1 VRTLAIAVVLSVA
14 LAGCGRRDD
23 PLPPLIRRADATRD
37 LAAFQQGMEAVL
49 GWSYP
54 SITTDGGPLPDVE
67 AVEVWRATIPAGQ
80 EPSGVTRRDLE
91 IRYQLLEAQGVLLA
105 TLDPEAID
113 QATRGPMLTFRDD
126 LIEWRRRFGAEE
138 RWVVWYA
145 VRTLCCRDHRS
156 EFSNIARLVPQLP
169 PPPPERPVALP
180 TEVGVTLSW
189 SPQPETTTVV
199 ERSEDG
205 ENWLVVSPDP
215 VIGAS
220 WQDQG
225 VEQGKSW
232 SYRLRAVRTLED
244 GTQVLGEA
252 GEAAV
257 VDYPDIYPPPAP
269 ANLVCLPEPELV
281 KLRWDRVEDA
291 KWYLVSRV
299 ASGKR
304 KRLARRL
311 RALQLEDPEPP
322 LGTVSYEVRAV
333 DRGGNASQPA
343 ICTTVI
349 GTPP

>member
-1 VRTLAIAVVLSVA
+1 VIAVVLSVA

-37 LAAFQQGMEAVL
+37 LAVFQQAMEAVL

-54 SITTDGGPLPDVE
+54 SMTTDGGPLPDVE
-67 AVEVWRATIPAGQ
+67 AVEVWRATLPAGQ
-80 EPSGVTRRDLE
+80 EPSDVTRRDLE

-105 TLDPEAID
+105 TLDPAALD
-113 QATRGPMLTFRDD
+113 DATRGPMLSFRDD

-145 VRTLCCRDHRS
+145 VRTVCCRNHRS

-180 TEVGVTLSW
+180 TEGGITLSW
-189 SPQPETTTVV
+189 SPQPGTETVV

-205 ENWLVVSPDP
+205 ERWQVVSPEP

-220 WQDQG
+220 WQDGGADQG
-225 VEQGKSW
+225 TSW
-232 SYRLRAVRTLED
+232 SYRLRAVRVLED
-244 GTQVLGEA
+244 GTQVLGDA
-252 GEAAV
+252 GEAV
-257 VDYPDIYPPPAP
+257 RVDYPDIYPPSPP
-269 ANLVCLPEPELV
+269 ANLVCLPEPGLV
-281 KLRWDRVEDA
+281 KLRWDPVEDA
-291 KWYLVSRV
+291 VWYLVSRR
-299 ASGKR
+299 SPGER

-333 DRGGNASQPA
+333 DGGGTASEPA

-349 GTPP
+349 GTAP